1 MHHTDGLEVRG
12 NLSSGCIRVE
22 DFFFLLR
29 HCFCRE
35 GGEGFTATP
44 DVAAAGGADGHEGL
58 SAEVIALNEGV
69 DDARLL
75 FPPNRIGDD
84 DRIVLCHVFNLACN
98 RGARDGIILLDGC
111 ACYLIVLVKVM
122 RRV

>member
-1 MHHTDGLEVRG
+1 MDLKYAAISVADTFESKTF
-12 NLSSGCIRVE
+12 SS
-22 DFFFLLR
+22 F
-29 HCFCRE
+29 H
-35 GGEGFTATP
+35 
-44 DVAAAGGADGHEGL
+44 AAAPVVRAAKASPL
-58 SAEVIALNEGV
+58 RPMLLPPEVQMGTK